1 MTQAECEAHALTLE
15 AFDLRKETGDRKAK
29 ITMTTGDEVELSVDP
44 SLDGAGDE
52 KRCARFSRFSRFSRF
67 LCFFLARLIL

>member
-1 MTQAECEAHALTLE
+1 MGGLQVTK
-15 AFDLRKETGDRKAK
+15 DTGDRKAK

-52 KRCARFSRFSRFSRF
+52 KRCARFSRFFAFFRVFRVV
-67 LCFFLARLIL
+67 CFGRG